1 MRRLAAAILILL
13 FTVLMSPTGV
23 ASAETGAIDTAA
35 VDRFMSDY
43 LARTRLPG
51 ASVAITHGD
60 RVVHVAGYGHDSTG
74 AAVTGDTRMPVAS
87 VSKSFAALAVMQLVE
102 AERVE
107 LDAPVR
113 QYLPEFRMADSRSER
128 ITVRQLLNQTSGM
141 SDRAFPDLRRP
152 QANSLTGAV
161 ERLQDARLAD
171 DPGTE
176 FHYHNP
182 NFQVAARL
190 VEVIAGQPYADYLR
204 ERIFEPIGMNNS
216 VTVDKPRDVPD
227 LPRGYV
233 RLYGIAVPV
242 EEMDWFV
249 GGSHGIVTTAA
260 DLAQWLIL
268 QNGGGRAA
276 NGQRLVSA
284 DSVDLMHVRSRV
296 GTYGMG
302 WQHDESDS
310 SRVFHGGDWFTYTAA
325 QELVPES
332 GYGIAVIANT
342 GMALEDDPELIVEG
356 LIDLTRGLEPG
367 VSRPAGIY
375 ADWALAAMTLVVALA
390 AGIALARV
398 HRWAVRQ
405 EGRPAWL
412 VILRQLPYLTAI
424 PYLVFLP
431 ALAGI
436 VFAGRAGG
444 FQHVLY
450 VFPAVLVFLVVAT
463 VAGVAVVVT
472 RLVRLS
478 IVRLRAWRGRR
489 TTPETDSAQPLLRA
503 TPP

>member
-1 MRRLAAAILILL
+1 MALI
-13 FTVLMSPTGV
+13 SPTAV
-23 ASAETGAIDTAA
+23 ASAEAGEIDTAA

-43 LARTRLPG
+43 LARTKLPG

-74 AAVTGDTRMPVAS
+74 AAITGDTRMPVAS
-87 VSKSFAALAVMQLVE
+87 LSKSVTALAVMQLVE
-102 AERVE
+102 SGRVA

-113 QYLPEFRMADSRSER
+113 QYLPEFRMADSRAER

-152 QANSLTGAV
+152 QASSLAGAV
-161 ERLQDARLAD
+161 ERLRDARLAD

-190 VEVIAGQPYADYLR
+190 VEVVAGQPYADYLR
-204 ERIFEPIGMNNS
+204 ERVFAPIGMNNS
-216 VTVDKPRDVPD
+216 ITVDKPQDVPD
-227 LPRGYV
+227 LPRGYI
-233 RLYGIAVPV
+233 RLYGLAVPV
-242 EEMDWFV
+242 GEIDWFV
-249 GGSHGIVTTAA
+249 GGSHGILTSAT
-260 DLAQWLIL
+260 DLAQWLIV

-284 DSVDLMHVRSRV
+284 DSVDLMHARSAV

-302 WQHDESDS
+302 WEHDESDR
-310 SRVFHGGDWFTYTAA
+310 SRVFHSGDWFTYTAA

-342 GMALEDDPELIVEG
+342 GMALEDDPALIAAG
-356 LIDLTRGLEPG
+356 LVDLTRGLEPK
-367 VSRPAGIY
+367 VSRPSGIY
-375 ADWALAAMTLVVALA
+375 ADWVLAAMTLVVALV
-390 AGIALARV
+390 AGIMVARAR
-398 HRWAVRQ
+398 RWAQRQ
-405 EGRPAWL
+405 DIRPTWL

-436 VFAGRAGG
+436 VFGGRAGG
-444 FQHVLY
+444 FQHALY
-450 VFPAVLVFLVVAT
+450 VFPTVLVFLVVAT
-463 VAGVAVVVT
+463 VAGIAVVVV

-478 IVRLRAWRGRR
+478 IVRLRAWRDRR
-489 TTPETDSAQPLLRA
+489 TITEVDPVQPSLRA